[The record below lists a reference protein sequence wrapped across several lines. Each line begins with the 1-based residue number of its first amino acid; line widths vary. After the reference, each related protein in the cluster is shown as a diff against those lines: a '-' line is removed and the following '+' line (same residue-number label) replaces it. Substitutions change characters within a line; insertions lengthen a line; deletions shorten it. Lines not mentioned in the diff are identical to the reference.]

1 MEHWRQDLLAMK
13 YDINIA
19 YERLDRAIKELDPIA
34 VFGLFSGGHDSFSS
48 AFVASQHPKFT
59 AAVHVN
65 TGIGIEATREY
76 VRETCANRRWPLLE
90 YSAAENTRADGSPDP
105 QIYDDLVREFGFPGP
120 GHHQK
125 MYNRLKERQL
135 RRLERH
141 FEADCRGKKKRRVL
155 YVSGCRTQESIRR
168 MAHTEEV
175 QIDGRRIWCAP
186 IHDADK
192 CDTSDILQSVN
203 QPRSHVVDLI
213 HKSGECLCGA
223 FAEPNELEELKLWP
237 ITRPAYD
244 RIVKLQEEVVPK
256 FGRGWG
262 ERPICDNRTVVA
274 PGMLCWGC
282 R

>member
-1 MEHWRQDLLAMK
+1 MD

-19 YERLDRAIKELDPIA
+19 YERIDRVIRELDPIA

-48 AFVASQHPKFT
+48 TFVASQHPKFT

-76 VRETCANRRWPLLE
+76 VRQSCRDRNWPILE
-90 YSAAENTRADGSPDP
+90 YSAAENTLANGEPDP
-105 QIYDDLVREFGFPGP
+105 QIYDDLVREHGFPGP
-120 GHHQK
+120 GHHGK

-135 RRLERH
+135 RRLERA
-141 FEADCRGKKKRRVL
+141 FGADCRGKKKHRVM
-155 YVSGCRTQESIRR
+155 YVSGCRTEESTRR
-168 MAHTEEV
+168 MANTEEV
-175 QIDGRRIWCAP
+175 QVDGRRIWCAP
-186 IHDADK
+186 IHDCSK
-192 CDTSDILQSVN
+192 CDTSDILCAAK
-203 QPRSHVVDLI
+203 QPRSPVVDLI

-223 FAEPNELEELKLWP
+223 FAEPAELEELNCWD
-237 ITRPAYD
+237 ITRPVYL
-244 RIVKLQEEVVPK
+244 RIKALEAEVVPK

-262 ERPICDNRTVVA
+262 ERPIADRKTIVS